1 MTVQTQAD
9 LYLIANPD
17 LTTGDTVTGATCE
30 DDYSSGVRT
39 WTFDDK
45 SALVFE
51 SGDIGIQR
59 NLRSFTSV
67 GGYPLLYLT
76 DKDVVLC
83 PWCAS
88 ISDEITTPHV
98 NYESRIDCDAC
109 STEIEAAYDATE

>member
-1 MTVQTQAD
+1 MKTQAD

-17 LTTGDTVTGATCE
+17 IATGDTVKDATCQ
-30 DDYSSGVRT
+30 DDYNTGVRT

-51 SGDIGIQR
+51 SGDIEIQR

-76 DKDVVLC
+76 DKDTVLC
-83 PWCAS
+83 PSCAS
-88 ISDEITTPHV
+88 TNDEPTTPHV
-98 NYESRIDCDAC
+98 NYESRVDCDEC
-109 STEIEAAYDATE
+109 STEIEAAYDIVE